1 VRTISYEHSAAYKE
15 GSIPNKAKGNGARTE
30 RKDCS
35 HEHQHEAGKDQGSQ
49 PELPMEAS
57 AMKKALV
64 ELGTMFGKVNI
75 ELGFAKK
82 EMACGKLGPEDFSDI
97 SLLLRNIMLPI
108 VGMTTFIDIIQFIKK
123 NLSAKRLLG
132 SRSTVEAVGKLE
144 TEE

>member
-1 VRTISYEHSAAYKE
+1 MRTISYEHGAAYKE
-15 GSIPNKAKGNGARTE
+15 ASIPHKAKENATRTE

-35 HEHQHEAGKDQGSQ
+35 RKHQHEAGKDQCSQ

-64 ELGTMFGKVNI
+64 ELGTVFGKVNI

-82 EMACGKLGPEDFSDI
+82 EMAYGKLGPEDFSDI

-108 VGMTTFIDIIQFIKK
+108 VDMTTFIDIIQFIKK
-123 NLSAKRLLG
+123 LSAKRLLR
-132 SRSTVEAVGKLE
+132 SRGIMRQ
-144 TEE
+144 